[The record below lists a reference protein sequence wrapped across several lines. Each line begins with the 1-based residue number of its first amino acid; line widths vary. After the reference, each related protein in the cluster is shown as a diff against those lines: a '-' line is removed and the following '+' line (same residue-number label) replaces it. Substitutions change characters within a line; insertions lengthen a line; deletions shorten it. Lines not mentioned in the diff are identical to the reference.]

1 MEGREFT
8 EWSGQPP
15 LREEAE
21 EVPNAWDIEAIAES
35 LKAEPIDEV
44 YTPWP
49 NLTEA
54 VLFDVGND
62 QKTHLTLAPHRA
74 SEFKR
79 IRAYVHVED
88 VSLKFEP
95 TGPPVTGK
103 QEVMFLSDTES
114 RRAVGEE
121 SEQSGSSPVSTQQS
135 SSSGSAPISA
145 RCLNMI
151 PRLPRSIRDI
161 CTCSTTS

>member
-1 MEGREFT
+1 M
-8 EWSGQPP
+8 
-15 LREEAE
+15 
-21 EVPNAWDIEAIAES
+21 
-35 LKAEPIDEV
+35 

-79 IRAYVHVED
+79 IRAHVHVED

-103 QEVMFLSDTES
+103 QEVMFLSDTEG

-121 SEQSGSSPVSTQQS
+121 SEQSGSSPCQCAAEFIEWIGTNAAS
-135 SSSGSAPISA
+135 SESVGVNRACW
-145 RCLNMI
+145 R
-151 PRLPRSIRDI
+151 RLWPSRK
-161 CTCSTTS
+161 